1 MRKLSLAGLLLL
13 TNAAVAIAQEHGAEA
28 PSANPL
34 SLRFNLMFWTLFIF
48 AILYFIL
55 QKWAFP
61 PILGA
66 VEKREKSL
74 EQALEQA
81 RKDREEAAQLRDQQ
95 LQQIESAR
103 TDAQKL
109 IAEGRAT
116 AEKMRHDLL
125 EETRRE
131 QQEMLQ
137 RAKREID
144 TVKERAIGQLRREAV
159 ELALAGASKVI
170 EQNLDSPKNRQLVES
185 YLGSLESLGSSSS
198 KGRR

>member
-1 MRKLSLAGLLLL
+1 MRKLFLTSLFLFV
-13 TNAAVAIAQEHGAEA
+13 NAAVAIAQEHGAEA
-28 PSANPL
+28 AKPNPL
-34 SLRFNLMFWTLFIF
+34 SLQYNLMLWTLVIF
-48 AILYFIL
+48 GVLYFIL

-66 VEKREKSL
+66 VEKREKAL

-103 TDAQKL
+103 NDAQKL

-125 EETRRE
+125 EETRHE
-131 QQEMLQ
+131 QQEMLE
-137 RAKREID
+137 RAKRELD

-159 ELALAGASKVI
+159 ELALAGAS
-170 EQNLDSPKNRQLVES
+170 
-185 YLGSLESLGSSSS
+185 
-198 KGRR
+198 